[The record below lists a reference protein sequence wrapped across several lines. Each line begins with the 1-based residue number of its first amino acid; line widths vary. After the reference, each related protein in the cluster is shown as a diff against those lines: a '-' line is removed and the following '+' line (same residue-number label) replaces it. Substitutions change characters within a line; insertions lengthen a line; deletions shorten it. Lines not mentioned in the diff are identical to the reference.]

1 MSTLSPV
8 VSKSLCVMVSLHM
21 GHHVLLSLS
30 IVAVYIKA
38 SDNEAILYTNTHP
51 CTHTGHNF
59 IHCHCLFCLCS
70 FLSRSMDRSR
80 DDCLVMDVYRLAPS
94 KCMSVAAELGF
105 R

>member
-1 MSTLSPV
+1 MSMLSPV

-51 CTHTGHNF
+51 CTHTVIILF
-59 IHCHCLFCLCS
+59 IVTAYFVYVLFYPGQWTGVE
-70 FLSRSMDRSR
+70 MT
-80 DDCLVMDVYRLAPS
+80 A
-94 KCMSVAAELGF
+94 
-105 R
+105 

>member
-1 MSTLSPV
+1 M
-8 VSKSLCVMVSLHM
+8 
-21 GHHVLLSLS
+21 LLSLS

-59 IHCHCLFCLCS
+59 IHCHCLFYLCS

-80 DDCLVMDVYRLAPS
+80 DDCLVMGVYRLVPS

-105 R
+105 RYIAVII